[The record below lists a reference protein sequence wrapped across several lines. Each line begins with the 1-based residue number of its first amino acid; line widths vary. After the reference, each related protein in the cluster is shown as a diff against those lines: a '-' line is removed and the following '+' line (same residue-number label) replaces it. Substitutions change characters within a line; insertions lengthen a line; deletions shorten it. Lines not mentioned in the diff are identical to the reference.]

1 VRSGFRRSWT
11 LVVGVAVAAVAV
23 AVVAGGATARPAQT
37 GSVCVLLPDTKSSVR
52 WEQFDKPAFVK
63 AFKKAGI
70 KATVVN
76 ALNDPQKQLSQ
87 AEQCISAGAKVGII
101 TSLDTGTSIAIQKK
115 FTAAGGKT
123 IDYDRQIVGGTGSVY
138 VSFDGNL
145 VGRQQARGVLA
156 GMKAKKTYGPNG
168 VVAQLWGGPTDA
180 NAFWFKSGNDDIFNP
195 LFKHKKLTKGP
206 AKFVP
211 EWSDK
216 NAQTIFEQ
224 MLVQTNNNIQGVL
237 AANDNIAGAVVATLK
252 AKGLNPIP
260 LSGQDATVQ
269 GVQNIISGWQTNTV
283 YKYVP
288 AEANAAAA
296 AAVALF
302 KGKKPKVNTTRPNGK
317 KKEPTF
323 VIPVTSMPRDAMS
336 VATRTCTLPR
346 LRSDSARSR
355 WPWVRSPWSAATEWP
370 SRSSCRARRSAPCLV
385 REKTIT
391 LPTSCMRRSSSSSEV
406 LRCLGTA

>member
-1 VRSGFRRSWT
+1 VKPAFRKTSA
-11 LVVGVAVAAVAV
+11 LLAGVVVAAITVAI
-23 AVVAGGATARPAQT
+23 VAGGATARTAQT

-52 WEQFDKPAFVK
+52 WEQFDRPAFVN
-63 AFKKAGI
+63 AFKKAGVP
-70 KATVVN
+70 ATIVN

-87 AEQCISAGAKVGII
+87 AEQCISNGSKVGII

-145 VGRQQARGVLA
+145 VGRLQAKGVLN

-180 NAFWFKSGNDDIFNP
+180 NAFWFKSGNDDILNP
-195 LFKHKKLTKGP
+195 LFKAKKVKKGP

-211 EWSDK
+211 EWDSK

-224 MLVQTNNNIQGVL
+224 MLVQTNNNIQGVVG
-237 AANDNIAGAVVATLK
+237 ANDNIAGAVVATLK
-252 AKGLNPIP
+252 AKGLDPIP

-288 AEANAAAA
+288 DEANAAAA
-296 AAVALF
+296 AAIALY
-302 KGKKPKVNTTRPNGK
+302 KGKKPPSNGTRPNKGK
-317 KKEPTF
+317 KQLAYL
-323 VIPVTSMPRDAMS
+323 IPVTSITKANY
-336 VATRTCTLPR
+336 TRLFKDGF
-346 LRSDSARSR
+346 LKRSQVCSG
-355 WPWVRSPWSAATEWP
+355 EFKQY
-370 SRSSCRARRSAPCLV
+370 C
-385 REKTIT
+385 K
-391 LPTSCMRRSSSSSEV
+391 
-406 LRCLGTA
+406 

>member
-1 VRSGFRRSWT
+1 MGGT
-11 LVVGVAVAAVAV
+11 LALAAIAV
-23 AVVAGGATARPAQT
+23 AVVASGATARSAQT

-52 WEQFDKPAFVK
+52 WEQFDKPAFIK
-63 AFKKAGI
+63 GFKKAGI

-138 VSFDGNL
+138 VAFDGNN
-145 VGRQQARGVLA
+145 VGRQQALGVLGA
-156 GMKAKKTYGPNG
+156 MKKKGTYGPNG

-180 NAFWFKSGNDDIFNP
+180 NAFWFKSGNDDILNP
-195 LFKHKKLTKGP
+195 LFRTKKIKKGP

-211 EWSDK
+211 EWDSK

-224 MLVQTNNNIQGVL
+224 FLVQTNNNIQGAI

-252 AKGLNPIP
+252 AKGLKPIA

-269 GVQNIISGWQTNTV
+269 GVQNIISGWQTMTV

-288 AEANAAAA
+288 TEANAAIA
-296 AAVALF
+296 AAVALY
-302 KGKKPKVNTTRPNGK
+302 KGKKPPSTGTEPNKGK
-317 KKEPTF
+317 RQLAYL
-323 VIPVTSMPRDAMS
+323 IPVTSITKANYTRLFRDGF
-336 VATRTCTLPR
+336 LK
-346 LRSDSARSR
+346 RSDVCSGAYKQY
-355 WPWVRSPWSAATEWP
+355 
-370 SRSSCRARRSAPCLV
+370 C
-385 REKTIT
+385 K
-391 LPTSCMRRSSSSSEV
+391 
-406 LRCLGTA
+406 

>member
-1 VRSGFRRSWT
+1 MQSVSRRTVT
-11 LVVGVAVAAVAV
+11 LLAGVTAAAVAV
-23 AVVAGGATARPAQT
+23 AIVASGATARSTQT

-52 WEQFDKPAFVK
+52 WEQFDKPAFVNG
-63 AFKKAGI
+63 FKKAGI

-87 AEQCISAGAKVGII
+87 AEQCISSGAKVGII

-138 VSFDGNL
+138 ISFDGNQ
-145 VGRQQARGVLA
+145 VGRIQARGVIS
-156 GMKAKKTYGPNG
+156 GMVAKKTYGPKA
-168 VVAQLWGGPTDA
+168 VIAQLWGGPTDA
-180 NAFWFKSGNDDIFNP
+180 NAFWFKSGNDDVLNP
-195 LFKHKKLTKGP
+195 LFKVKKVTKGP

-211 EWSDK
+211 NWNAT

-224 MLVQTNNNIQGVL
+224 MLVQTNNNIQGVV
-237 AANDNIAGAVVATLK
+237 AANDGIAGAVVATLK
-252 AKGLNPIP
+252 AKRLKPIP

-288 AEANAAAA
+288 DEANAAAA

-302 KGKKPKVNTTRPNGK
+302 KGKKPKSNSTRPNGSK
-317 KKEPTF
+317 KQPTL
-323 VIPVTSMPRDAMS
+323 VIPVVSITKANY
-336 VATRTCTLPR
+336 TRLFKDKFLKRNDVC
-346 LRSDSARSR
+346 SG
-355 WPWVRSPWSAATEWP
+355 EFKKF
-370 SRSSCRARRSAPCLV
+370 C
-385 REKTIT
+385 K
-391 LPTSCMRRSSSSSEV
+391 
-406 LRCLGTA
+406 

>member
-1 VRSGFRRSWT
+1 VKKAI
-11 LVVGVAVAAVAV
+11 VAL
-23 AVVAGGATARPAQT
+23 AVVALGAGLAAAGGLAGSRAATVQ
-37 GSVCVLLPDTKSSVR
+37 VCVLLPDTKSSVR
-52 WEQFDKPAFVK
+52 WEQFDRPSFAK
-63 AFKKAGI
+63 ALKKAGLTYSI
-70 KATVVN
+70 VN
-76 ALNDPQKQLSQ
+76 ALNDPQKQLAQ
-87 AEQCISAGAKVGII
+87 AEQCISNGAKVGII

-138 VSFDGNL
+138 VSFDGNQ
-145 VGRQQARGVLA
+145 VGRLQARGVLA

-180 NAFWFKSGNDDIFNP
+180 NAFWFKSGNDDILNP
-195 LFKHKKLTKGP
+195 LFKGKKVKKGP

-211 EWSDK
+211 EWNDK

-224 MLVQTNNNIQGVL
+224 MLVQTNNNIQGVV

-252 AKGLNPIP
+252 AKGLDPIA

-302 KGKKPKVNTTRPNGK
+302 KGKKPPANSTRPNGK
-317 KKEPTF
+317 KKQPTL
-323 VIPVTSMPRDAMS
+323 VIPVISITKANYK
-336 VATRTCTLPR
+336 R
-346 LRSDSARSR
+346 LFTD
-355 WPWVRSPWSAATEWP
+355 
-370 SRSSCRARRSAPCLV
+370 
-385 REKTIT
+385 
-391 LPTSCMRRSSSSSEV
+391 
-406 LRCLGTA
+406 